1 MGSKRTERVEDRLRQ
16 SVPGDVEPPAWVR
29 TRVMSRVEDELQT
42 GTVDLP
48 TRVSRLTAGVLGAA
62 SLAVIA
68 LGVVIWQSPTVTDET
83 DGWES
88 TRPMAINLPLPT
100 KISTPTLLQDE
111 AKRIQDDF
119 VHLAG
124 VIRVPLSKLN
134 NAVKQY

>member
-1 MGSKRTERVEDRLRQ
+1 MKRARTQHVEDRLR
-16 SVPGDVEPPAWVR
+16 SGVPGDVEPPAWIR
-29 TRVMSRVEDELQT
+29 TRVISRIEDEPQN
-42 GTVDLP
+42 GSIDLP

-68 LGVVIWQSPTVTDET
+68 LGVVLWQTPTVAD
-83 DGWES
+83 DSGWES
-88 TRPMAINLPLPT
+88 TQAVTLDLSFPT

-124 VIRVPLSKLN
+124 VVRVPLSKLN
-134 NAVKQY
+134 SAVKQY